1 MFADRLKQLMD
12 VLEINNKTLADY
24 AGLDPSSVSRLH
36 NGKRILPRTSATIR
50 KVVAGLISHADQT
63 GKTDTLCQITGV
75 DTSVSDEQ
83 LSEVISYWLYE
94 DHEDLQHN
102 NTDLVNGTAKTARMN
117 ARKQFGERFYAVLE
131 ISELSNI
138 ALSRKAHVDPSL
150 ISRYRSGLRSPASN
164 PDIAELLSSVLFKTI
179 SESGRIEALSNLMNI
194 PRENVNE
201 EALSGWLC
209 ESALN
214 SDTSFA
220 STEKLLG
227 ALESHMIPTRND
239 LSNEDLLLLSEPISE
254 PKALYKGY
262 KGLREAVIRFLKEAE
277 RDHAKEL
284 LLFSNQN
291 MEWMMEDPVFLR
303 KWALLMGK
311 CIKGGTKIRIIHNID
326 RHLEEMNSAII
337 SWLPLY
343 MTGMIEPFYSTLSTG
358 TLFSRTIFL
367 NPGISCINASLT
379 AGTERD
385 ASYHYDTDRS
395 RLDEMYVQ
403 FMGILNNSKPLV
415 TVSASDD
422 TVLSAGNLYI
432 IQASPSLI
440 SMPHE
445 TASSFG
451 SEIILNKWNRINELQ
466 KDLFEHRIYECIT
479 LPDPD
484 ELISGHIAAECIP
497 GGKTE
502 YYTPDSY
509 RSHIKNMIT
518 LMDSYPGYR
527 PIILPEMPFKNMQLL
542 ISEDSVSV
550 TSTNEPFTVTSF
562 SHPLMCQAFVNYAEK
577 FIRFYRADKKKTT
590 QRLQSAISS

>member
-12 VLEINNKTLADY
+12 ALEINNKTLADN

-36 NGKRILPRTSATIR
+36 NGKRILPGTSATIR
-50 KVVAGLISHADQT
+50 KVISGLIKHAEQT
-63 GKTDTLCQITGV
+63 GKTSTLCRITGA
-75 DTSVSDEQ
+75 DQSCSDE
-83 LSEVISYWLYE
+83 LIAESISLWLYE
-94 DHEDLQHN
+94 DHESLTYG
-102 NTDLVNGTAKTARMN
+102 NTDHDVITAKAIRMT
-117 ARKQFGERFYAVLE
+117 ARKQFGERFNAVME

-138 ALSRKAHVDPSL
+138 SLSRKAHVDPSL
-150 ISRYRSGLRSPASN
+150 ISRYRSGLRSPAGN
-164 PDIAELLSSVLFKTI
+164 PDIAEHLSSVLLKNI
-179 SESGRIEALSNLMNI
+179 SESGKIEALSHIMNVLPQAI
-194 PRENVNE
+194 DE
-201 EALSGWLC
+201 ETFSEWLC
-209 ESALN
+209 
-214 SDTSFA
+214 TSEFNNDATLA

-227 ALESHMIPTRND
+227 ALENHMIPVHRN
-239 LSNEDLLLLSEPISE
+239 LSESDIMLLSEPVGEHKSI
-254 PKALYKGY
+254 YRGY
-262 KGLREAVIRFLKEAE
+262 DGLREAVIRFLKSAA

-291 MEWMMEDPVFLR
+291 MEWMTEDPAFLR
-303 KWALLMGK
+303 KWALLMGE
-311 CIKGGTKIRIIHNID
+311 CIKSGTRIRIIHNID
-326 RHLEEMNSAII
+326 RHVEEMNSAII

-367 NPGISCINASLT
+367 NPGVSCINASLT

-385 ASYHYDTDRS
+385 ASYHYDTERS

-432 IQASPSLI
+432 IQTSPSLI
-440 SMPHE
+440 SMPYE
-445 TASSFG
+445 TASSFN
-451 SEIILNKWNRINELQ
+451 SEIIQGKWNRINELQ

-479 LPDPD
+479 LPDQD
-484 ELISGHIAAECIP
+484 ELNSGHIAAECIP
-497 GGKTE
+497 RGKKE
-502 YYTPDSY
+502 YYTPESY
-509 RSHIKNMIT
+509 GSHIKNMIR

-527 PIILPEMPFKNMQLL
+527 PVILPEMPFKNMQLL